1 MLFTE
6 KVSDALFSIGALF
19 WSGSKG
25 QNKGGILKALP
36 LQMDEED
43 RNHFPAFKR
52 SLCFKCACH
61 YVGMKMR
68 WMHLLA
74 CV

>member
-1 MLFTE
+1 MLCL
-6 KVSDALFSIGALF
+6 ALELCFGVAL
-19 WSGSKG
+19 KDRIR
-25 QNKGGILKALP
+25 GGILKALP